1 MTILIAVVSICVTAV
16 AIGLIY
22 LRAVSEAKKSEE
34 HRDLL
39 TYMAAKDKA
48 AAEAD
53 TQSKALQLYSMQ
65 SMLATITAQAE
76 AQSRAQE
83 QTTFALSQA
92 VESMKENRETAEAL
106 ELLRW
111 KAIERSYLALTDK
124 KKDRY
129 WEEVNWND

>member
-1 MTILIAVVSICVTAV
+1 MTILIAIVSICVTAV

-22 LRAVSEAKKSEE
+22 LRAVSEAKRSEE

-53 TQSKALQLYSMQ
+53 AQSKALQLYSMQ

-76 AQSRAQE
+76 AQSRTQE

-92 VESMKENRETAEAL
+92 VESMKANRETAEAL

-129 WEEVNWND
+129 WEEVDWND

>member
-1 MTILIAVVSICVTAV
+1 MTILIAIVSICVTAV

-48 AAEAD
+48 AAEAEA
-53 TQSKALQLYSMQ
+53 QSKALQLYSMQ

-92 VESMKENRETAEAL
+92 VESMRENRETAEAL
-106 ELLRW
+106 ELL
-111 KAIERSYLALTDK
+111 
-124 KKDRY
+124 
-129 WEEVNWND
+129 

>member
-1 MTILIAVVSICVTAV
+1 MTILIAIVSICVTAV

-22 LRAVSEAKKSEE
+22 LRAVSDAKRSEE

-53 TQSKALQLYSMQ
+53 AQSKALQLYSMQ

-76 AQSRAQE
+76 AQSRTQE

-92 VESMKENRETAEAL
+92 VESMKANRETAEAL

-129 WEEVNWND
+129 WEEVDWND